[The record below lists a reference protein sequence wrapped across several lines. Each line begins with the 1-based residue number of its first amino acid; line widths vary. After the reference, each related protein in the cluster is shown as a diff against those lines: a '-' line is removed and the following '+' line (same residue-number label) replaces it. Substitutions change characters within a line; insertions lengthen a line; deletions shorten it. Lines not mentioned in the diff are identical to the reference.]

1 VGVVTAVLQLVP
13 VFAGVAAGHL
23 LVRTG
28 VATREHGRFL
38 FVCAFYVCVPALVFD
53 AFADVELTWQLAT
66 LPLAALLAVV
76 GGYVAGSLVSR
87 AMPLPRPRLAVFLMA
102 CMIVNTGFTLPFIQ
116 ASLGNA
122 GVARLMA
129 FDAVNSALVFTW
141 VYAIAVRSNPEQH
154 SGSVVWRKVLTS
166 PPLYG
171 LVAGLAANAAGLR
184 PSETLQ
190 RLLEA
195 FGAPTSFLVTIGIG
209 MLLVIERSEM
219 RVSAWAIATR
229 LCTSL
234 LIGLALIA
242 AFDLTGL
249 ERAVLLTLCVAPVGF
264 NTVTFASLENL
275 DLRLATG
282 TTSLSLAASLVL
294 VPVVLLA
301 AA

>member
-1 VGVVTAVLQLVP
+1 MVP

-38 FVCAFYVCVPALVFD
+38 FVFAFYVCVPALVFD
-53 AFADVELTWQLAT
+53 AFATVELTWQLAT

-76 GGYVAGSLVSR
+76 GGYVAGWLVSR
-87 AMPLPRPRLAVFLMA
+87 TLQLPPPRLAVFLMA
-102 CMIVNTGFTLPFIQ
+102 CMIVNTHFTLPFVE
-116 ASLGNA
+116 ARLGDA

-141 VYAIAVRSNPEQH
+141 VYAIAVRSNPAGRRR
-154 SGSVVWRKVLTS
+154 SDVVRKVVTS

-171 LVAGLAANAAGLR
+171 LVAGLVANVAGLR
-184 PSETLQ
+184 PMPAVQHLID
-190 RLLEA
+190 A

-209 MLLVIERSEM
+209 MLLVIERAEM

-229 LCTSL
+229 LGTSL
-234 LIGLALIA
+234 LIGLVLIA
-242 AFDLTGL
+242 VFDLTGL

-282 TTSLSLAASLVL
+282 TTSLSLATSLVL

-301 AA
+301 VA